1 MLRVLNRTSSG
12 RYKKKND
19 TSLLKRKKQSV
30 YRALWFLFQ
39 LQGSLILAGG
49 IHFLIGITG
58 LVGVL
63 LRYVGPVTIVPA
75 IFLIGIYL
83 MKATAKFAKVHWGIS
98 FM

>member
-1 MLRVLNRTSSG
+1 M
-12 RYKKKND
+12 
-19 TSLLKRKKQSV
+19 
-30 YRALWFLFQ
+30 
-39 LQGSLILAGG
+39 
-49 IHFLIGITG
+49 IGITG

-98 FM
+98 FMYVLRYFPFAVIDLILYAPVNNTSVISGRVLLG